1 MLDDMKKLW
10 AKLRLSIIPM
20 GALMTALVTTG
31 CERPAS
37 LVNIPGTYRAA
48 NETTKGVLIIKK
60 DGTYTMTASQDG
72 LNRETRGVWAVEVGG
87 DMTQLTFSNW
97 IDSWNLKV
105 IDTAITW
112 ATESKSA
119 EASVSITW
127 DEDLGLV
134 FRQSE

>member
-1 MLDDMKKLW
+1 M
-10 AKLRLSIIPM
+10 A
-20 GALMTALVTTG
+20 ALVTTG

-37 LVNIPGTYRAA
+37 LVDIPGTYRAG
-48 NETTKGVLIIKK
+48 NETTQCVLIIKK
-60 DGTYTMTASQDG
+60 DNTYTMTASQG
-72 LNRETRGVWAVEVGG
+72 GVTRETRGVWAAEVGG

-97 IDSWNLKV
+97 MDSGNLKV
-105 IDTAITW
+105 VDTAITW

-119 EASVSITW
+119 RASVSITW